1 MVKLDELELLIG
13 ILKSTDEDF
22 HNYTYNKI
30 KDILYILYDMDVDI
44 EDIKLVYETPLLNK
58 KIMYIPEEI
67 KEDLLED
74 FDGDLYIDS
83 DDDYDD
89 IETDISIIDPFEEED
104 YY

>member
-1 MVKLDELELLIG
+1 MVKLDELELLIE
-13 ILKSTDEDF
+13 ILKSTEKDF
-22 HNYTYNKI
+22 HFYTYNKI
-30 KDILYILYDMDVDI
+30 KDILYVNYNMEVDV

-67 KEDLLED
+67 KEDLMED

-83 DDDYDD
+83 DDDFNEFED
-89 IETDISIIDPFEEED
+89 DISIIDPFEED